1 MDRLK
6 TESAGGVVTAPHAA
20 AAQAGRDVLER
31 GGNALE
37 AAVAVASAIAVVYP
51 HMNSIGGDAF
61 WLIADADGGLH
72 GLDAAGPAGCDY
84 GPGLYDGEAALPERG
99 GLAAITVAGAVG
111 AWQEAY
117 DFSRSRWGG
126 TLAWADLLADA
137 RRWAEDGCAVSA
149 SHADVLAG
157 LPEPVRALSGF
168 ARTYLP
174 AGRAP
179 EEGELFC
186 QPALGRTLAELQL
199 EGAETFYRGAL
210 AARLVAGLREG
221 GSLLRTEDLAAYRPR
236 WVEPLRLPYARG
248 ELVNMPPPSQGFA
261 SMMIAGVLERIGLD
275 GLDPLGADYVHT
287 AVEATK
293 GVFAMR
299 DRYLCDPD
307 FSPVPLDRLL
317 DPGML
322 ERLASGVDPARASAP
337 GRAPAPGDTVWFGV
351 VDAQGRAVSVIQSI
365 YHEFGSGVVA
375 GDTGVVWNNRGCA
388 FSLDPQHPNVLA
400 PGKRPFHTLNPAM
413 YREDGRVRLVYGTM
427 GGDGQPQ
434 TQAAILTRVL
444 NFGQSPAAAVA
455 APRWVYGRTWGES
468 SAGLRLE
475 RRFAPP
481 VYDELVRR
489 GHEVSWVPEF
499 SGIMGHAGMI
509 RVSHGAQGLRLEAAA
524 DPRSDGAAL
533 GV

>member
-1 MDRLK
+1 MERLK
-6 TESAGGVVTAPHAA
+6 TESAGGVVTAPHALA
-20 AAQAGRDVLER
+20 AEAGVAALRR

-37 AAVAVASAIAVVYP
+37 AAVAVAAAIAVVYP
-51 HMNSIGGDAF
+51 HMNSLGGDAF

-72 GLDAAGPAGCDY
+72 GLDAAGPAGRDY
-84 GPGLYDGEAALPERG
+84 NTALYAGAGALPERG
-99 GLAAITVAGAVG
+99 GLAAITVGGAVG

-117 DFSRSRWGG
+117 DFSRSQWGG
-126 TLAWADLLADA
+126 TQAWSDLLADA
-137 RRWAEDGCAVSA
+137 RRHAEDGCPVSG
-149 SHADVLAG
+149 SHASTLAG
-157 LPEPVRALSGF
+157 LPEAVRALPGF
-168 ARTYLP
+168 AQTYIP
-174 AGRAP
+174 EGRAP
-179 EEGELFC
+179 EAGELFR
-186 QPALGRTLAELQL
+186 QPALGRTLAELQAG
-199 EGAETFYRGAL
+199 GAESFYRGKL
-210 AARLVAGLREG
+210 AARLVEGLRDG
-221 GSLLRTEDLAAYRPR
+221 GSLLQADDFAAYRPR
-236 WVEPLRLPYARG
+236 WVEPLHLPYAQG

-261 SMMIAGVLERIGLD
+261 SMMIAGTLERFGLA
-275 GLDPLGADYVHT
+275 GMDPLGADYVHA

-293 GVFAMR
+293 QVFALR

-317 DPGML
+317 EPGLLGQLAAAIDPTHAG
-322 ERLASGVDPARASAP
+322 AP
-337 GRAPAPGDTVWFGV
+337 GQPPAPGDTVWFGV

-434 TQAAILTRVL
+434 TQAAILTRAL
-444 NFGQSPAAAVA
+444 DFGFAPAEAVA
-455 APRWVYGRTWGES
+455 APRWLYGRTWGET

-475 RRFAPP
+475 RRFAPA
-481 VYDELVRR
+481 VFEELVRR
-489 GHEVSWVPEF
+489 GHEVSWEPQF
-499 SGIMGHAGMI
+499 SGVMGHAGMI
-509 RVSHGAQGLRLEAAA
+509 RVNREPQGLRLEAAT

>member
-6 TESAGGVVTAPHAA
+6 AESMGGVVTAPHAL
-20 AAQAGRDVLER
+20 AAQAGRDVLRR

-37 AAVAVASAIAVVYP
+37 AAVAVASSIAVVYP
-51 HMNSIGGDAF
+51 HMNSLGGDAF

-72 GLDAAGPAGCDY
+72 GLDAAGPAGQAY
-84 GPGLYDGEAALPERG
+84 GPAIYDGETALPERG

-126 TLAWADLLADA
+126 ALPWADLLADA
-137 RRWAEDGCAVSA
+137 RRWAEDGSPVSD
-149 SHADVLAG
+149 SHAATLAA
-157 LPEPVRALSGF
+157 LPEAVRALPGF
-168 ARTYLP
+168 AQTFLP
-174 AGRAP
+174 DGRAP
-179 EEGELFC
+179 AVGELFH
-186 QPALGRTLAELQL
+186 QPSLGRTLAELQA

-210 AARLVAGLREG
+210 AERLAEGLRAG
-221 GSLLRTEDLAAYRPR
+221 GSLLLGEDLAAYRPR

-261 SMMIAGVLERIGLD
+261 SMMIAGVLERFGLS
-275 GLDPLGADYVHT
+275 GMDPLGADYVHA

-293 GVFAMR
+293 SVFALR
-299 DRYLCDPD
+299 DRYLCDAD

-317 DPGML
+317 DPTML
-322 ERLASGVDPARASAP
+322 ERLALAIDPARTAAP

-365 YHEFGSGVVA
+365 YHEFGCGVVA

-388 FSLDPQHPNVLA
+388 FSLDRQHPNALA

-413 YREDGRVRLVYGTM
+413 YREDERVRLVYGTM

-444 NFGQSPAAAVA
+444 DFGMSPAEAVA
-455 APRWVYGRTWGES
+455 APRWLYGRTWGES

-475 RRFAPP
+475 RRFAPE
-481 VYDELVRR
+481 VFEELERR
-489 GHEVSWVPEF
+489 GHEVNRVPEF
-499 SGIMGHAGMI
+499 SDVMGHAGMI
-509 RVSHGAQGLRLEAAA
+509 RVNRGAQGLRLEAAT

-533 GV
+533 GA

>member
-1 MDRLK
+1 MDGLK
-6 TESAGGVVTAPHAA
+6 TESAGGVVTAPHAL
-20 AAQAGRDVLER
+20 AAQAGRDVLRR

-37 AAVAVASAIAVVYP
+37 AAVAMASAIAVVYP
-51 HMNSIGGDAF
+51 HMNSLGGDSF
-61 WLIADADGGLH
+61 WLIADAEGSLH
-72 GLDAAGPAGCDY
+72 GLDAAGPAGREY

-117 DFSRSRWGG
+117 DFSRSQWGG
-126 TLAWADLLADA
+126 SLAWADLLADA
-137 RRWAEDGCAVSA
+137 RRWAEDGCPVSG
-149 SHADVLAG
+149 SHASTLAG
-157 LPEPVRALSGF
+157 LPEAVRRLPGF
-168 ARTYLP
+168 AQTYLP
-174 AGRAP
+174 DGRAP
-179 EEGELFC
+179 EEGELFR
-186 QPALGRTLAELQL
+186 QPALGRTLAELQA

-210 AARLVAGLREG
+210 AERLIAGLRAG
-221 GSLLRTEDLAAYRPR
+221 GSLLRSEDMAAYRPR

-248 ELVNMPPPSQGFA
+248 ELINMPPPSQGFA
-261 SMMIAGVLERIGLD
+261 SMMIAGVLQRIGLD
-275 GLDPLGADYVHT
+275 GMDPLGADYVHA

-293 GVFAMR
+293 GVFALR
-299 DRYLCDPD
+299 DRYLGDPD

-317 DPGML
+317 EPGML
-322 ERLASGVDPARASAP
+322 ERLAAAVDPSRAGAV
-337 GRAPAPGDTVWFGV
+337 GRPPAPGDTVWFGV

-365 YHEFGSGVVA
+365 YHEFGCGVVA

-388 FSLDPQHPNVLA
+388 FSLDAHHPNVLA

-413 YREDGRVRLVYGTM
+413 YREDGLIRLVYGTM

-444 NFGQSPAAAVA
+444 DFGLTPAEAVA
-455 APRWVYGRTWGES
+455 APRWLYGRTWGES

-475 RRFAPP
+475 KRFAPE
-481 VYDELVRR
+481 VFDELVRR

-499 SGIMGHAGMI
+499 TGIMGHAGMI
-509 RVSHGAQGLRLEAAA
+509 RVSREARGLRLEAAA